1 MVANDICKAS
11 CCYTGLFHSGEG
23 HPLLLAGCSE
33 TMDQSQKDFALAV
46 VSVGWASPDNISS
59 CCVQRV
65 LELRALMSCMVK
77 VLF

>member
-1 MVANDICKAS
+1 MICAKLLAITQGCS
-11 CCYTGLFHSGEG
+11 IPVRED
-23 HPLLLAGCSE
+23 PLLLVECSE

-46 VSVGWASPDNISS
+46 VSVGWPASDNISS

-65 LELRALMSCMVK
+65 LELRALISCMGK